1 MIDCKICGLANLA
14 DLKQA
19 DAAGARWGGFVF
31 YPKSPRH
38 ITLSDAADIAIAADR
53 LHLTIMRVALVVNAE
68 NSALDAIVKALNPG
82 MIQCHGDESPDRIL
96 AIKSRYKRPVM
107 KAVRI
112 ANLMDIQAALRYDEV
127 ADWMLFDSA
136 PVDAILPGG
145 TGHSFDWTLMRSYMG
160 KTPWLL
166 AGGLTADTIHDA
178 VKASG
183 TKHLDVSSGVEKSAG
198 IKDHKA
204 ITAFVEAAKQIEQ
217 TD

>member
-14 DLKQA
+14 DLEQA
-19 DAAGARWGGFVF
+19 NAAGARWGGFVF

-38 ITLSDAADIAIAADR
+38 ITLSDAAAIAAAANSSQ
-53 LHLTIMRVALVVNAE
+53 LAIMRVALVVNADD
-68 NSALDAIVKALNPG
+68 NTLDEIVEALNPG
-82 MIQCHGDESPDRIL
+82 MIQCHGDESPDRIF
-96 AIKSRYKRPVM
+96 AIKSRYQRPVM

-112 ANLMDIQAALRYDEV
+112 ANLMDIQAALRYDDV

-136 PVDAILPGG
+136 PVNAVLPGG

-166 AGGLTADTIHDA
+166 AGGLTADTINDA

-183 TKHLDVSSGVEKSAG
+183 TKYLDVSSGVEKSAG

-204 ITAFVEAAKQIEQ
+204 IKVFVETAKQIDQ